1 MQATFLDEQGKEQF
15 MRMGCYG
22 IGVSRIVAAC
32 IEQNHDQDG
41 IIFPPPISP
50 FESMVLALNA
60 KDEKVMATAEDI
72 TAQLENLGLDV
83 LLDDRE
89 ERPGFKFKDADL
101 LGFPLQILVGSKG
114 IGKGIVEVKD
124 RRTGERQEL
133 PVDDFVSRFQSWRSE
148 VWSGWGLVCAH

>member
-1 MQATFLDEQGKEQF
+1 
-15 MRMGCYG
+15 
-22 IGVSRIVAAC
+22 
-32 IEQNHDQDG
+32 
-41 IIFPPPISP
+41 
-50 FESMVLALNA
+50 MVLALNA